1 MEGENTKPKI
11 LIFGGTGYLGKYMVK
26 ASVSSGHNTF
36 VYARPVTENSR
47 TSKLEIHKEFQ
58 ELDEH
63 EKIISI
69 LKEVDVVIST
79 IAYPQFLDQL
89 KIVDAIKVAGN
100 IKRFLPSEFGCE
112 EDRVM
117 PLPPFEAY
125 LEKKRIVRRAIEA
138 AEIPYTFVS
147 ANCYGAYFVNVLRR
161 PSEPHDDV
169 VVYGN
174 GEAKV
179 VFNYEE
185 DIANCT
191 IKVINDPRTCN
202 RIVIYRPQTNI
213 ISQLELISVWEQKTG
228 RSFKRVH
235 VSEEEPVNLSQTL
248 PPPEDIPTSIIHSIL
263 AKGDLMNFEL
273 GEDGIEAS
281 KLYPDFKFTTIDQLL
296 DIFLI
301 NPPKPART
309 AFE

>member
-26 ASVSSGHNTF
+26 ASVSSGHKTF
-36 VYARPVTENSR
+36 VYARPVTKNSR
-47 TSKLEIHKEFQ
+47 PSKLEIHKEFQ
-58 ELDEH
+58 GIGVTIIEGELDEH
-63 EKIISI
+63 EKIVSI

-79 IAYPQFLDQL
+79 VAYPQFLDQL
-89 KIVDAIKVAGN
+89 KIVHAIKVAGN

-112 EDRVM
+112 EDRVR

-138 AEIPYTFVS
+138 VEIPYTFVS
-147 ANCYGAYFVNVLRR
+147 ANCYGAYFVNVLLR
-161 PSEPHDDV
+161 PFEPHDDV

-174 GEAKV
+174 GEAK
-179 VFNYEE
+179 
-185 DIANCT
+185 A
-191 IKVINDPRTCN
+191 
-202 RIVIYRPQTNI
+202 
-213 ISQLELISVWEQKTG
+213 
-228 RSFKRVH
+228 
-235 VSEEEPVNLSQTL
+235 LS
-248 PPPEDIPTSIIHSIL
+248 PPEDIPISIIHSAL

-273 GEDGIEAS
+273 GEDDIEAS
-281 KLYPDFKFTTIDQLL
+281 MLYPDFKFATIDQLL

-301 NPPKPART
+301 DPPKPART